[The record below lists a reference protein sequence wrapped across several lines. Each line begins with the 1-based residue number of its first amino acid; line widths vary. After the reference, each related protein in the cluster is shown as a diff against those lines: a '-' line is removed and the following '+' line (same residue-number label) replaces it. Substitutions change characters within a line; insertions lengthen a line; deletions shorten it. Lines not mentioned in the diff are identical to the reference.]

1 MDVRIALGIL
11 NVLSVAAKWVPIAF
25 IAGDAGNALIALAG
39 KKTEA
44 NVIVKYLTETDSG
57 SSVTVFG
64 LLAFACMFWALIERK
79 LRHRAIERLT
89 NRTEELEKKLNAS
102 RSTSGLT
109 PDGRTH
115 PRDR

>member
-11 NVLSVAAKWVPIAF
+11 NVLSIAAKWVPIAF
-25 IAGDAGNALIALAG
+25 IVAYASDALIALAG

-44 NVIVKYLTETDSG
+44 NVIVKYFTGTDSG
-57 SSVTVFG
+57 WSVTVFG
-64 LLAFACMFWALIERK
+64 LLAFACMFWALIERR
-79 LRHRAIERLT
+79 LRHSAIERLT
-89 NRTEELEKKLNAS
+89 ERTEQLEKQLDAN
-102 RSTSGLT
+102 RSSSGLT